1 MVETSVRI
9 GIIFLPTDCT
19 GPAELHTIVEKC
31 TEIIAQSVNCIFPPN
46 VEVLNQNTYEY
57 ALKRLNDTID
67 CLRPIGSFSC
77 IGVSCTSFGFAVGAN
92 NIRSIINS
100 IHPDVTVIDMTES
113 LFKAAHILSIKRVL
127 VLTAY
132 KSDLNSILKKRI
144 ELENFEIVE
153 MNRLGLD
160 TDYEIYCVEEAEIIK
175 SISNLKSNTTNL
187 DSLGIIVSCSA
198 LRMLRP
204 GFIDEL
210 ENITGVPIISS
221 MQAFCWNM
229 LRTTGIKDQFEGF
242 GTLFKNH

>member
-1 MVETSVRI
+1 MVESSVRI

-31 TEIIAQSVNCIFPPN
+31 TEIIAQSVNCIFPPE
-46 VEVLNQNTYEY
+46 VQVLNQNTYEY
-57 ALKRLNDTID
+57 ALERLDDTVD
-67 CLRPIGSFSC
+67 CLRPIGSFNC

-92 NIRSIINS
+92 SIRSIINS
-100 IHPDVTVIDMTES
+100 IHPDATVIDMTES
-113 LFKAAHILSIKRVL
+113 LFKAARILSIKRVL

-153 MNRLGLD
+153 MHKLGLD
-160 TDYEIYCVEEAEIIK
+160 TDYEIYCVEEAEIIN
-175 SISNLKSNTTNL
+175 SISKLKSNTTNL

-210 ENITGVPIISS
+210 ENTMGVPIISS

-229 LRTTGIKDQFEGF
+229 LRTAGIEDKFEGF
-242 GTLFKNH
+242 GTLFKNY